1 MKPKVT
7 IIVPVYNT
15 ARYLESCIDS
25 LKKIEFK
32 SFEVIFIDNHSTDGS
47 FEILKNIDEKNFKV
61 YRNKKN
67 FGQSYSLNRAIKLSK
82 SNFIA
87 IMDSDDVCLPN
98 RIKDSYEYLIQN
110 KNCAFVAGHS
120 DTINETGGILNK
132 RRFTT
137 DLELIKVRILI
148 DNPISHTTVMFRK
161 DILKKFGGYSKK
173 LNFTQDYDLFSKII
187 LKGHKIKIL
196 KKKFT
201 LVRKHKKQQSQ
212 IFKKKQLKE
221 RYLTTF
227 RNINY
232 FTKIDNYF
240 RSFIEHL
247 ILKNS
252 NNFSKLSIRK
262 KVEVFENFL
271 MKIFSDDKKR
281 LYFCSLIFSQNNT
294 FIKTFRLKFLLI
306 YLIKNR
312 FIVTCKETFLR
323 IMISFFK
330 IIF

>member
-161 DILKKFGGYSKK
+161 DILK
-173 LNFTQDYDLFSKII
+173 
-187 LKGHKIKIL
+187 
-196 KKKFT
+196 
-201 LVRKHKKQQSQ
+201 
-212 IFKKKQLKE
+212 
-221 RYLTTF
+221 
-227 RNINY
+227 
-232 FTKIDNYF
+232 
-240 RSFIEHL
+240 FI
-247 ILKNS
+247 
-252 NNFSKLSIRK
+252 
-262 KVEVFENFL
+262 
-271 MKIFSDDKKR
+271 
-281 LYFCSLIFSQNNT
+281 
-294 FIKTFRLKFLLI
+294 
-306 YLIKNR
+306 
-312 FIVTCKETFLR
+312 
-323 IMISFFK
+323 
-330 IIF
+330 

>member
-1 MKPKVT
+1 M
-7 IIVPVYNT
+7 N
-15 ARYLESCIDS
+15 
-25 LKKIEFK
+25 
-32 SFEVIFIDNHSTDGS
+32 
-47 FEILKNIDEKNFKV
+47 
-61 YRNKKN
+61 
-67 FGQSYSLNRAIKLSK
+67 
-82 SNFIA
+82 
-87 IMDSDDVCLPN
+87 
-98 RIKDSYEYLIQN
+98 
-110 KNCAFVAGHS
+110 
-120 DTINETGGILNK
+120 
-132 RRFTT
+132 
-137 DLELIKVRILI
+137 
-148 DNPISHTTVMFRK
+148 
-161 DILKKFGGYSKK
+161 
-173 LNFTQDYDLFSKII
+173 
-187 LKGHKIKIL
+187 
-196 KKKFT
+196 
-201 LVRKHKKQQSQ
+201 
-212 IFKKKQLKE
+212 E

-227 RNINY
+227 RNLNY

-247 ILKNS
+247 ILKKS